1 MAENTRGEPSRIF
14 EALNKSA
21 LAINQ
26 AVAGAG
32 VIGLIGFFLLF
43 AVAAVFFVTENFF
56 IGMLILSI
64 ALLVYVTGSEVAKLF
79 LSSLTIFFSSKH
91 LTAKAAQLQ
100 ETLMALEER
109 LALRRDKGGELK
121 VGPHE
126 PGSRVHLPD
135 NTLVRDIKD
144 LLEHNKD
151 FNYAEYVAHSYYV
164 ECHELYDHSAANFEF
179 VSNAM
184 PLFGL
189 IGTVLGLIGMFD
201 SLGSVVT
208 VEALSP
214 QFALALKTTLY
225 GALFATVYKLMATR
239 FDQRLKALD
248 YDFET
253 FCRALNVLIEN
264 KIGIEVQR

>member
-32 VIGLIGFFLLF
+32 VLGLIGFFGLF
-43 AVAAVFFVTENFF
+43 LVAAVFFVTENFF
-56 IGMLILSI
+56 VGMLILSI
-64 ALLVYVTGSEVAKLF
+64 ALLVYVTGAEVVKLL
-79 LSSLTIFFSSKH
+79 LSSLTIFFSSRH

-100 ETLMALEER
+100 ETLVALEER
-109 LALRRDKGGELK
+109 LALRRDKTGELRM
-121 VGPHE
+121 GPYAQ
-126 PGSRVHLPD
+126 GGRIRLPD

-144 LLEHNKD
+144 VLDAGKD

-164 ECHELYDHSAANFEF
+164 ECHELYHHSAANFEF

-189 IGTVLGLIGMFD
+189 IGTVTGLIGMFD

-225 GALFATVYKLMATR
+225 GAVFATLYKLMATR
-239 FDQRLKALD
+239 FDQRQKTLD

-253 FCRALNVLIEN
+253 FCRGLQVVIDN
-264 KIGIEVQR
+264 KIVIEVQQ